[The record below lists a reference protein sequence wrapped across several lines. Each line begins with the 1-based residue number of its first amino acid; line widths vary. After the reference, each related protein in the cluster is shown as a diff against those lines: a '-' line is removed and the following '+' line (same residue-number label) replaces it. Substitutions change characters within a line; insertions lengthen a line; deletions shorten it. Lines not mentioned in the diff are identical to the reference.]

1 MDVTVLNEGTDKSRA
16 AADMLSAL
24 AQLPT
29 QLFWEVVEQSSIAI
43 TITDPK
49 ASIIYCNPAFTEL
62 TGYPRESVIGHN
74 HSILASQQTPN
85 ERYKALWK
93 DLTAKRPWQGR
104 LINRRQD
111 GGVYLAEV
119 TISPVTDGQGR
130 ITHYLGMQQDI
141 SERYQLEQQSRNR
154 NNLLEAV
161 LNSAPMALALVDE
174 QQNILLDNL
183 AYKTLKADLKG
194 KEPLAVLAARRNQQR
209 KDQSADQHAEDLVW
223 IVLNGQTRWFSL
235 VSHDFEEVNELASQY
250 FAAGIIPHQLVLIH
264 DHTDRE
270 QQLQQERLEQLRRAV
285 SDQKLMVA
293 VRQAIEAATFKL
305 QAPLN
310 MLHAA
315 QRLGNVNM
323 DTLEVVL
330 EEGERT
336 LASLQARLPEPVRE
350 PAHPLSPQA
359 LLRDAVRL
367 VEPKLDSAGIGLETV
382 CAARLPKYTGQ
393 RVGLLTALEQALA
406 HAIGLAALRGEE
418 GRVRL
423 SIRRSDEELLIDVE
437 DNAPPPEDQAPHQL
451 LQPLL
456 LTDSGEPGGLSLVKE
471 IAENHHGILEIT
483 VGALGGYCRTLR
495 LPFDGYRENK

>member
-1 MDVTVLNEGTDKSRA
+1 MEVTVLNEGTNKPRA
-16 AADMLSAL
+16 AAEILSAL
-24 AQLPT
+24 SQLPT

-49 ASIIYCNPAFTEL
+49 ASIIYCNPAFTQL
-62 TGYPRESVIGHN
+62 TGYPRESVIGQN
-74 HSILASQQTPN
+74 HSLLASQQTPR

-93 DLTAKRPWQGR
+93 SLTDKRPWQGR

-111 GGVYLAEV
+111 GSVYLAEV
-119 TISPVTDGQGR
+119 TISPVIDGKGQ
-130 ITHYLGMQQDI
+130 ITHFLGMQQDI

-194 KEPLAVLAARRNQQR
+194 EEPLKVLTDRRNRQR
-209 KDQSADQHAEDLVW
+209 KERSADQQSEDLVW

-235 VSHDFEEVNELASQY
+235 VAHDFEEVNEQASQY
-250 FAAGIIPHQLVLIH
+250 FAAGVIPHQLVLIH
-264 DHTDRE
+264 DQTDRE
-270 QQLQQERLEQLRRAV
+270 QQLQHERLEQLRRSV
-285 SDQKLMVA
+285 SDQKLLVS

-315 QRLGNVNM
+315 QRLGNVSM

-336 LASLQARLPEPVRE
+336 LASLQARLPEPVSE
-350 PAHPLSPQA
+350 PARSLSPQV

-367 VEPKLDSAGIGLETV
+367 VEPKLDQAGISLETM

-393 RVGLLTALEQALA
+393 RVGLLTALEQALT
-406 HAIGLAALRGEE
+406 HAITMVASLDE

-423 SIRRSDEELLIDVE
+423 SIRRSDDELLIDVE
-437 DNAPPPEDQAPHQL
+437 DNAPSPEDQPPHQL

-456 LTDSGEPGGLSLVKE
+456 LTESGEPGGLSLVKE
-471 IAENHHGILEIT
+471 IVENHCGILEIT